1 MKRFDVFAYLDE
13 QAASTSAPSE
23 YEAEFEV
30 EVYHPNSF
38 FEEESEITT
47 KAIKALQ
54 RIRQLHQTKECP
66 TNRLFHDQRQ
76 ELMREL
82 TASGSVLTPNPS

>member
-13 QAASTSAPSE
+13 KAASISTPSE
-23 YEAEFEV
+23 SEV

-66 TNRLFHDQRQ
+66 TDRLFHDQLQ

-82 TASGSVLTPNPS
+82 TVSGSALTPNPG